1 MLKKILAF
9 RRYPELFRLI
19 WWRTIVPFFLRRQGV
34 QLGLG
39 VRFMGKPIVSICPGS
54 HIQIGDRASLCSVS
68 EFTALGVNHPV
79 ILRTLRAGA
88 MIEIGAD
95 TGISGASICAASKVT
110 IGNQCLF
117 GANVVISDTD
127 FHSLKPINRRYNNN
141 QNDIGVAPVHISNN
155 VFLGTGSI
163 ILKGVEIGENS
174 VIGAGCVVTRNVP
187 ANSTAVGNPMRII
200 RRQVASG
207 FLEGN

>member
-1 MLKKILAF
+1 MLEKVLAF
-9 RRYPELFRLI
+9 RRYPELCRLI
-19 WWRTIVPFFLRRQGV
+19 WWRTIVPFFVHRQGV

-39 VRFMGKPIVSICPGS
+39 VRFMGKPIVSIFPGS
-54 HIQIGDRASLCSVS
+54 QIQIGDRTSLCSVS

-95 TGISGASICAASKVT
+95 TGVSGASICAASKVT

-141 QNDIGVAPVHISNN
+141 QDDIAVAPVRIGNN

-174 VIGAGCVVTRNVP
+174 VVGAGCVVTRNVP
-187 ANSTAVGNPMRII
+187 ANSTVVGNPMRII

-207 FLEGN
+207 FLESN